1 MMRRTTRRGHRAG
14 RRDGPDTD
22 LVAGQRRGASLA
34 DTVRDLQRR
43 VGNRA
48 TATTVAV
55 LRDRLRRRT
64 ASSRGMLYT
73 VATPPGV
80 RTTSQVLSWH
90 LVGGGKHRTAD
101 GQVETGQSRLVAR
114 IRKGPRV
121 HPLGIGEIH
130 AGAEFNQ
137 VRLDVT
143 GGGSMT
149 FHDARVVMYDAL
161 NGAKT
166 PEVTF
171 VYGRMDVAR

>member
-1 MMRRTTRRGHRAG
+1 MRRTTRRGRRAR

-22 LVAGQRRGASLA
+22 LVAERQRGGSLA
-34 DTVRDLQRR
+34 DMVRDLQRT

-48 TATTVAV
+48 ATPTVAV
-55 LRDRLRRRT
+55 LRDRLRRRP
-64 ASSRGMLYT
+64 ASSRGTLYT

-114 IRKGPRV
+114 IRKGPPA

-137 VRLDVT
+137 VSLDIT

-149 FHDARVVMYDAL
+149 FYDVRVVMYDAMR
-161 NGAKT
+161 GAKT

-171 VYGRMDVAR
+171 AYERMDVGR